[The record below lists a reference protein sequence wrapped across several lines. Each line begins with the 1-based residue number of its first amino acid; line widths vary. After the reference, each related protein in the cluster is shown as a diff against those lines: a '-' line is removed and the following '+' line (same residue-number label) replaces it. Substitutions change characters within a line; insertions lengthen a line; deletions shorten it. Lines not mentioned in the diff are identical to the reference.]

1 MNKEIKFRV
10 WNKELKRM
18 LDYNDIYSVITLGGE
33 IFTLN
38 ITNSSETVLS
48 YDRIDKSDNL
58 ILMQFTGLL
67 DKNGIEIYE
76 GDIGKFVFYPAEIEQ
91 GTQTAIEEVIFK
103 DGQFGIKKANSIIGF
118 SAIMNTEKDFEV
130 IGNVCENPELWGA

>member
-67 DKNGIEIYE
+67 DKNE
-76 GDIGKFVFYPAEIEQ
+76 
-91 GTQTAIEEVIFK
+91 
-103 DGQFGIKKANSIIGF
+103 
-118 SAIMNTEKDFEV
+118 
-130 IGNVCENPELWGA
+130 